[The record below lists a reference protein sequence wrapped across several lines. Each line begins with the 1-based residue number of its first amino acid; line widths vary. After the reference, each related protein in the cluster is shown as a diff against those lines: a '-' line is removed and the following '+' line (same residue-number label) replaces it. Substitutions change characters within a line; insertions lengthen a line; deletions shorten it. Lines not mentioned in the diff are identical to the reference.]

1 MLRQTVKIAVSKL
14 ATAAL
19 YCGLAVLAG
28 CGPLIS
34 FGDDG
39 PADDVYNLSYEG
51 GYSANVDSDNIIYLE
66 EPLMNQGLSGVDIAV
81 ALPDDQRSILKGVRW
96 AGNSADLVRDYLVR
110 ALSEKAG
117 VKLLGDG
124 GLDVRAGCR
133 MTVKVWSFEFAPSE
147 RSRDDKVDVAIE
159 FSLVRYRD
167 GHLVGQRAFNVST
180 SIDTDQGN
188 SVIAGF
194 RDGMNV
200 LSGDAAN
207 WLAPLGSNCSL

>member
-1 MLRQTVKIAVSKL
+1 MVGQTVKIPVSKL
-14 ATAAL
+14 ITSFLFCAL
-19 YCGLAVLAG
+19 VLLAG

-51 GYSANVDSDNIIYLE
+51 GYSANVDSENIIYLE

-81 ALPDDQRSILKGVRW
+81 ALPDDQRSTLKGVRW

-110 ALSEKAG
+110 SLSEKSG

-133 MTVKVWSFEFAPSE
+133 MTVKVWSFEFAPGE
-147 RSRDDKVDVAIE
+147 RSRDDTVDVAIE

-180 SIDTDQGN
+180 AIDTNQGN
-188 SVIAGF
+188 SVVAGF
-194 RDGMNV
+194 RAGMHA

-207 WLAPLGSNCSL
+207 WLGPLGSNCAL

>member
-1 MLRQTVKIAVSKL
+1 MLKQIVTITVSKL
-14 ATAAL
+14 TAGFL
-19 YCGLAVLAG
+19 CCGLILLAG

-39 PADDVYNLSYEG
+39 PADDVFNLRYQG
-51 GYSANVDSDNIIYLE
+51 GYSANVDSENIIYLE

-81 ALPDDQRSILKGVRW
+81 ALPGDQRSTLKGVRW
-96 AGNSADLVRDYLVR
+96 AGNSSDLVRDYLVR
-110 ALSEKAG
+110 ALSEKSG

-133 MTVKVWSFEFAPSE
+133 MTVKVWSFEFAPGES
-147 RSRDDKVDVAIE
+147 SRDDTVDVAIE

-167 GHLVGQRAFNVST
+167 GHLVGQRAFNVNT
-180 SIDTDQGN
+180 PIDTNQGN
-188 SVIAGF
+188 SVVAGF
-194 RDGMNV
+194 REGMSA
-200 LSGDAAN
+200 LSGDAAD